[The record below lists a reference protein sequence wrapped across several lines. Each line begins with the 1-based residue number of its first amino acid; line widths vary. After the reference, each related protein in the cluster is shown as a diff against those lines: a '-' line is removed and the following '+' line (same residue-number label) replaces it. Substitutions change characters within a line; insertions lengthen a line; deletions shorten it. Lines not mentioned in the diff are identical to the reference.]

1 MSDVSAKRDS
11 IPTSGDA
18 FPQTAWTVVERAVVP
33 EGEVRDAAL
42 NELAGRYWQP
52 IYVYLRRTGR
62 NPIDAEDLTQ
72 AFFIHLLEK
81 DLLVRVRLREV
92 RFRAFLKS
100 VLENFLANAAR
111 TAGAKKRFAGFTLDV
126 AEAEHRLA
134 ACNDASPEAAFD
146 GVWAME
152 RLESA
157 VASLRAEL
165 EQAGRGWVA
174 EALLERFGFDQPAE
188 VEASTDTASLEE
200 LGRRHGVTEN
210 QLSVALHRAR
220 KRLRQLLVAELTR
233 TTTSEAEAADELAAM
248 FAALGK
254 RAAQSN

>member
-1 MSDVSAKRDS
+1 MSDVSANGDS
-11 IPTSGDA
+11 
-18 FPQTAWTVVERAVVP
+18 FPQTAWTLVERAGVP

-42 NELAGRYWQP
+42 NELAARYWQP

-62 NPIDAEDLTQ
+62 SPIDSEDLTQ

-81 DLLVRVRLREV
+81 DLLGRVRPREV

-111 TAGAKKRFAGFTLDV
+111 TAGAKKRFAGFTLDIT
-126 AEAEHRLA
+126 EAEHRLA
-134 ACNDASPEAAFD
+134 ACDDASPDAAFD
-146 GVWAME
+146 GVWALE

-165 EQAGRGWVA
+165 AQAGRGWVA
-174 EALLERFGFDQPAE
+174 DALLERFGLDPAAE
-188 VEASTDTASLEE
+188 TASVAQ

-220 KRLRQLLVAELTR
+220 KRLRQLLVAELAR
-233 TTTSEAEAADELAAM
+233 TTTSETEAADELAAM

-254 RAAQSN
+254 RAANVT

>member
-1 MSDVSAKRDS
+1 MSDVSAKREAV
-11 IPTSGDA
+11 PPGGDA
-18 FPQTAWTVVERAVVP
+18 FPQTAWTLVQQAVVP

-42 NELAGRYWQP
+42 NELAARYWQP

-62 NPIDAEDLTQ
+62 STIDAEDLTQ

-81 DLLVRVRLREV
+81 DLLVRVKMREV

-100 VLENFLANAAR
+100 VLENFLANTAR

-126 AEAEHRLA
+126 NEAEHRLA
-134 ACNDASPEAAFD
+134 ACNEASPDAAFD

-157 VASLRAEL
+157 VGSLRLEL
-165 EQAGRGWVA
+165 QQAGRAWVA
-174 EALLERFGFDQPAE
+174 DALLERFGLDARTE
-188 VEASTDTASLEE
+188 TASVGD
-200 LGRRHGVTEN
+200 LGRQYGVTEN

-220 KRLRQLLVAELTR
+220 KRLRQLLIAELSR
-233 TTTSEAEAADELAAM
+233 TTTSEAETADELAAM

-254 RAAQSN
+254 RSTLGTS